1 MRTPL
6 TESQK
11 KFLDWVMTYKQ
22 DSLNNQDKLTISNA
36 LWTESFV
43 TKVAKNRLNEIR
55 ERFISDYEI
64 RKY

>member
-36 LWTESFV
+36 VWTEGFV